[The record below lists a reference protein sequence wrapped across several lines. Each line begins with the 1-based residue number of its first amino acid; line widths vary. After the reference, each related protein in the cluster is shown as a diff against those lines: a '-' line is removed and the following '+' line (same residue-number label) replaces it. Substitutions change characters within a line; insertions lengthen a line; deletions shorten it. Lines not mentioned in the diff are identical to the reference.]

1 MSEEII
7 DFENIKPTVPE
18 TNKVEQEDGTFK
30 YIDRIYSR
38 IFGEVYMIQKDGTK
52 YNSKIDKR
60 SIKLDDGT
68 LNFVYH
74 ADGRWFDRCGMPIDK
89 PKNLVTRDKKDGE

>member
-1 MSEEII
+1 MSDDSFKSELV
-7 DFENIKPTVPE
+7 KPVVPE

-52 YNSKIDKR
+52 YNSKIDKK

-74 ADGRWFDRCGMPIDK
+74 ADGRWFDRTGMPIEK
-89 PKNLVTRDKKDGE
+89 PNNLVTREKKDNE